1 MWANDRDLLFLLV
14 ACLLS
19 NKFIN
24 LRVVLM
30 EISEKEWALD
40 RVRRQNMS
48 NENFFFMRT
57 TLTLIF
63 TYSILSLID
72 LMEHGIRKPAP
83 YPFVPFWVLFSSFG

>member
-48 NENFFFMRT
+48 NET